1 MENTA
6 RTNEPPVGSL
16 VLCIKLRGELD
27 TAPAVA
33 KECSSIGRALVS
45 KTSGC
50 GFKSL
55 HSCFFRLITL
65 LWCQDGHRLYD
76 ESLVGSFQIRH
87 FIADTRRLTFAG
99 WFERKDNRVSR
110 DIAGSKTNTAASG
123 SSLMSELLHAAV
135 YKPNQGR
142 IVRQLTVL
150 AIWLIVALG
159 AWRLYATL
167 NSTTSSNAV
176 AVGFPAGI
184 LLAGLWI
191 GYRLINWPRFADFL
205 IAVEAEMKKVTW
217 PSRDEVKRASIV
229 VIVTIAIL
237 AISLF
242 LFDVFWQAFFD
253 ALWKT
258 A

>member
-1 MENTA
+1 M
-6 RTNEPPVGSL
+6 
-16 VLCIKLRGELD
+16 
-27 TAPAVA
+27 
-33 KECSSIGRALVS
+33 
-45 KTSGC
+45 
-50 GFKSL
+50 
-55 HSCFFRLITL
+55 
-65 LWCQDGHRLYD
+65 
-76 ESLVGSFQIRH
+76 
-87 FIADTRRLTFAG
+87 
-99 WFERKDNRVSR
+99 SR
-110 DIAGSKTNTAASG
+110 DIAGSKVSSPANGG
-123 SSLMSELLHAAV
+123 SLISELVRASS

-150 AIWLIVALG
+150 AIWLIVTLG

-167 NSTTSSNAV
+167 DGSMSDKYL
-176 AVGFPAGI
+176 AVGIPAGI
-184 LLAGLWI
+184 LLGGLWI

-242 LFDVFWQAFFD
+242 LFDVFWQALFD
-253 ALWKT
+253 ALWAT